1 MLVKIVMG
9 PVIYNCKKKDTMKAL
24 AQLPNPVK
32 STLKVILFPLVFVW
46 VALGVGIMSLGDG
59 LHWLGNKMTG
69 DHADR
74 SIGTVEIQ

>member
-1 MLVKIVMG
+1 MG
-9 PVIYNCKKKDTMKAL
+9 PVIYNCKKEDNMKAL
-24 AQLPNPVK
+24 TKLPNPVK
-32 STLKVILFPLVFVW
+32 TTLKVILFPVVFVW

-69 DHADR
+69 DRADR

>member
-1 MLVKIVMG
+1 MS
-9 PVIYNCKKKDTMKAL
+9 PVIYNCKKEDNMKAL
-24 AQLPNPVK
+24 AKLPNPVK
-32 STLKVILFPLVFVW
+32 TILKVILFPVVFIW

-69 DHADR
+69 DRADR